1 MKTAYDLSE
10 DLMQPLKIE
19 QINFDQINQ
28 GGKTNMTKISE
39 YAKDYEPQQKTKNIA
54 DLSEV
59 STDLEVEDDDYEFTD
74 NKTNETKTVKQKVI
88 EVEGE
93 KYRVPITV
101 IQQLKVF
108 IEDNP
113 ELKKFKV
120 KKSGS
125 TKDDTSYTVIPIVKA

>member
-125 TKDDTSYTVIPIVKA
+125 TKDDTRYTVIPIVKA